1 MTVLARS
8 LQTAK
13 EEEEL
18 RQALELSRGQR
29 GPPLLHIPFR
39 ARQWLLKTR
48 RRLRGHAD
56 DGASRRAGGAALVP
70 LPLDDDEAM
79 VAAQLDTVRAEEEE
93 RASMLQPWP
102 QLFLQPLPQPPPRS
116 PPHGTPQTPIEQDWL
131 QGSIQ
136 AIQDL
141 SRRFRPSMGGS
152 LEAEPRHE
160 PNHFDPQGRELAMG
174 LVFPTEFAL
183 ERLER
188 RARECLLLESEV
200 RARLEMASWDKAEQ
214 RNSERGRLETDLL
227 RVQGAAEAAMREAE
241 AARLRERAARE
252 EQARREEQRRQ
263 EEQARLR
270 REREEAERQKREREA
285 EEQAS
290 LRAMQ
295 QHNAENRKL
304 GVGDFRMCRKCRAGP
319 VTNDHCSNLQTHNN
333 DAPGGANRC
342 RSCGWFSKEWHDW
355 PMWDGVFGP
364 H

>member
-1 MTVLARS
+1 
-8 LQTAK
+8 
-13 EEEEL
+13 
-18 RQALELSRGQR
+18 
-29 GPPLLHIPFR
+29 
-39 ARQWLLKTR
+39 
-48 RRLRGHAD
+48 
-56 DGASRRAGGAALVP
+56 
-70 LPLDDDEAM
+70 
-79 VAAQLDTVRAEEEE
+79 
-93 RASMLQPWP
+93 
-102 QLFLQPLPQPPPRS
+102 
-116 PPHGTPQTPIEQDWL
+116 
-131 QGSIQ
+131 
-136 AIQDL
+136 
-141 SRRFRPSMGGS
+141 
-152 LEAEPRHE
+152 
-160 PNHFDPQGRELAMG
+160 MG